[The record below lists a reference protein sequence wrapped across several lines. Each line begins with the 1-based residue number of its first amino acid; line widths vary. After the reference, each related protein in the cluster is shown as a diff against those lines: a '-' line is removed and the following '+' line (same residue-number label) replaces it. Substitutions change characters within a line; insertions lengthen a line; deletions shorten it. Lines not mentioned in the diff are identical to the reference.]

1 MATVLQFEVKNYA
14 VSLFSGTDLRF
25 HERILLYGADGN
37 FAQVQFYEEG
47 ATMPPPKVYTPSPID
62 IFLSYRSK
70 RFASVL
76 DLVRN
81 EKPVYAWYDEG
92 QRSGAISTDLERV
105 GEGER
110 E

>member
-1 MATVLQFEVKNYA
+1 METVLQFEVEKYR
-14 VSLFSGTDLRF
+14 VSLYSGTDLRF
-25 HERILLYGADGN
+25 HERIHLYGAN
-37 FAQVQFYEEG
+37 NSFANVQFYEEG
-47 ATMPPPKVYTPSPID
+47 ATMPPPNVYTQSPVD

-76 DLVRN
+76 DVLRN